1 MSTELNG
8 FNAEEIS
15 PAGKF
20 TPLPID
26 DYEAIITESEMKD
39 TKPKPNKEPGKYLHL
54 VFTIISGEYKDRKV
68 FHQLNL
74 VNANATTVDIAQRQL
89 SAICRCVGVLHPKDS
104 AELHDKPLIIS
115 VGIRPAKDGY
125 EESNSIKG
133 FTRVDGKEL
142 TDVVSDT
149 PAAKGAAATTAAKKP
164 LKPWERKN

>member
-1 MSTELNG
+1 MSTELEG
-8 FNAEEIS
+8 FNAEEID

-26 DYEAIITESEMKD
+26 DYLAMITNSEMKD

-54 VFTIISGEYKDRKV
+54 EFTVLDGEYKDRRI

-74 VNANATTVDIAQRQL
+74 VNANTTTVDIAQRQL
-89 SAICRCVGVLHPKDS
+89 SAICRCVGVLRPKDS
-104 AELHDKPLIIS
+104 AELHNKPLVIS

-133 FTRVDGKEL
+133 FSRTDGKEL
-142 TDVVSDT
+142 KDVVDST
-149 PAAKGAAATTAAKKP
+149 PSVKATASVGVAKKP
-164 LKPWERKN
+164 LKPWERK